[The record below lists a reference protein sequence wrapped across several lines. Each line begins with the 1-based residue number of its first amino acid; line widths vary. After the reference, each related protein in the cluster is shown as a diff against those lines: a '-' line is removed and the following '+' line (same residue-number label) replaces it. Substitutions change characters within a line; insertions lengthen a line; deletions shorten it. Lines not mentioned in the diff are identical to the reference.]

1 MDWEGNKMSVRVSF
15 IKNYSKNKKLL
26 VVLLDDSLKLY
37 GDILSIDKKSKGI
50 ISRAI
55 RNKSFA
61 GKNKETLSFLT
72 LNITNVV
79 EVILYGIGSSANLDE
94 DKIERIGGNLFSIIP
109 DKIKNMAITLKSFKS
124 LNVSDVDFAIHL
136 AQGFCLRSYS
146 FNKYKSKSKPKFVSD
161 LQSLEVIVD
170 NPNVVKNKYV
180 ELNALKDG
188 VFLTRNLVSEPPN
201 ILNPITLSKE
211 VLKLRNE
218 GIEVQ
223 VLNLTQIKKLKMG
236 ALIGVA
242 QGSNNEPRL
251 VTMRWRANKKSKSKP
266 DICFVGK
273 GVTFDTGGISIKQ
286 SNGMEDM
293 KYDMAG
299 AGVVIGLMKALA
311 KRKAKVDVCA
321 VVGLV
326 ENMPSGKAQRPSD
339 VVTSFSGH
347 TIEVINTDAEGR
359 LVLADAVSYGI
370 KKFNP
375 KKLIDLA
382 TLTGAVIVTL
392 GNKRAGLFSNDDD
405 LANNISYAGEKTG
418 EKLWRLPVGPEY
430 DEDIKSEIADMKNV
444 GSGRGA
450 GSTAGAKFI
459 QQFVSDIPWA
469 HIDIAGVTWSKSNSD
484 LFPSGATAFGVR
496 MLNSYV
502 KKFLEKTK
510 K

>member
-1 MDWEGNKMSVRVSF
+1 
-15 IKNYSKNKKLL
+15 
-26 VVLLDDSLKLY
+26 
-37 GDILSIDKKSKGI
+37 
-50 ISRAI
+50 
-55 RNKSFA
+55 
-61 GKNKETLSFLT
+61 
-72 LNITNVV
+72 
-79 EVILYGIGSSANLDE
+79 
-94 DKIERIGGNLFSIIP
+94 
-109 DKIKNMAITLKSFKS
+109 
-124 LNVSDVDFAIHL
+124 
-136 AQGFCLRSYS
+136 
-146 FNKYKSKSKPKFVSD
+146 
-161 LQSLEVIVD
+161 
-170 NPNVVKNKYV
+170 
-180 ELNALKDG
+180 
-188 VFLTRNLVSEPPN
+188 
-201 ILNPITLSKE
+201 
-211 VLKLRNE
+211 
-218 GIEVQ
+218 
-223 VLNLTQIKKLKMG
+223 
-236 ALIGVA
+236 
-242 QGSNNEPRL
+242 
-251 VTMRWRANKKSKSKP
+251 
-266 DICFVGK
+266 
-273 GVTFDTGGISIKQ
+273 
-286 SNGMEDM
+286 M

-444 GSGRGA
+444 GSARGA

-502 KKFLEKTK
+502 KKFLEIKLE
-510 K
+510 